1 MSVERSQKRK
11 SMNFQG
17 LLPNGI
23 LTAIVD
29 LGIVVEELLG
39 GHVISAEH
47 HIVSGIPF
55 GSMEACILSNAGYMK
70 TAFHSSVDL
79 RWFFVNRR
87 WQEELTRTSLGHCA
101 CTPRT

>member
-39 GHVISAEH
+39 GHVVSAEH
-47 HIVSGIPF
+47 HIRV
-55 GSMEACILSNAGYMK
+55 
-70 TAFHSSVDL
+70 
-79 RWFFVNRR
+79 WF
-87 WQEELTRTSLGHCA
+87 
-101 CTPRT
+101 